1 MQEDE
6 MGNNGI
12 IKALMESKGVKA
24 RQVANDAGISKSYF
38 HLIASGYNCPLST
51 KLKVAKA
58 LNVSP
63 TYLFRLTD
71 AEIKVVFGMPN
82 NERTA

>member
-1 MQEDE
+1 

-12 IKALMESKGVKA
+12 IRALMQSKGVKA
-24 RQVANDAGISKSYF
+24 SQLAKDAGISTSY
-38 HLIASGYNCPLST
+38 LYLMASGNYNPPLST

-63 TYLFRLTD
+63 TYLFQLSD
-71 AEIKVVFGMPN
+71 AEIKVVFGMPK
-82 NERTA
+82 E